1 MGLHKIKSKAIRFNG
16 FTDGIVVPTGQHKE
30 SGVNLLRPTYA
41 GGAATTKSDA
51 TKIGRLH
58 LPTETNPLNR
68 ILGPFTIDAYVV
80 PNYGGTVVIKPK
92 CFELKVGHPF
102 KNAPIE
108 FSIHCVG
115 RVFTLTTPFDVNTLR
130 ESHSGT
136 YGGGEHLPDDISE
149 GAQPLMLITAQFT
162 GDEMRIYVNT
172 NLVASLN
179 LVHQRVLD
187 NVSSDL
193 FIGGRGGEYRGIIES
208 VRIDRGTNAPLLQP
222 LTTTD
227 QTVGL
232 WDFEDDLHVPN
243 LHFFNNKNESSPTQG
258 RDGTLDETGL
268 FEQPM
273 VFLGYDFVNVGD
285 LGYFRIY
292 DKPDHP
298 EENDDTYSALEKLAS
313 LATGIPLEDIQRQT
327 WYSTSLNLNAYT
339 YGTNTGTLDYLDSG
353 RIKHSS
359 LNAVINQSGTHPLTG
374 LTKTASG
381 QTRDLTNDADFT
393 LSTIDDL
400 DPMVNPIERVRIIS
414 LDFQNNR
421 VVCQSVH
428 LQNDTTT
435 SATIENHPK
444 GQGLL
449 FDHADGTPIWL
460 VLGNADLVLDG
471 GNKDIASV
479 FVGVP
484 ATVDTIVGGSGYT
497 AATGVATTGG
507 SGSGLTV
514 NTTVSSGAI
523 TAIAINATG
532 SGYEVNDTITVS
544 GGTGG
549 TFDIATLADPQLT
562 RQKDAFTRARFTQGQ
577 RFNDRSGSN
586 NTAYFVS
593 KQSRIPST
601 IGSSPATFE
610 VADPDPPQ
618 FDNVMILWLPVNA
631 LSGFSDGSP
640 ITHLQDQSGNKF
652 GVYAVGTWAYQAQ
665 SANFNSRPSLKI
677 TSSDGAL
684 VNIGTTD
691 GQSQQFSHTLGT
703 NGFTAFFMI
712 YNPTASSSGP
722 FDLIGENASTNKTFF
737 GQAADSNDF
746 ALTNNGTTTT
756 ASTTTADL
764 TNAGLLIFEFNHTTN
779 NAIIYQNNA
788 AKHTFVGKVVQD
800 YRFDNRLFGLFGRAL
815 TTDPAAK
822 TGTASNKAPQNF
834 EVAEVIF
841 YERVL
846 TSAERQQVQGYLLNK
861 YGVI

>member
-1 MGLHKIKSKAIRFNG
+1 MGLHKIRSKAIRFNG
-16 FTDGIVVPTGQHKE
+16 FTDGIIVPTGQNKE

-68 ILGPFTIDAYVV
+68 ILGPFTIDAFIV
-80 PNYGGTVVIKPK
+80 PNYGGTVVVKPK

-187 NVSSDL
+187 NVSSDF

-208 VRIDRGTNAPLLQP
+208 VRIDRGTNAPLLSP

-232 WDFEDDLHVPN
+232 WDFEDDLDVPN

-268 FEQPM
+268 LEPPM

-285 LGYFRIY
+285 LGHFRIY

-414 LDFQNNR
+414 LDFANNR

-428 LQNDTTT
+428 LQNDTSV

-460 VLGNADLVLDG
+460 VLGNADLVIDS
-471 GNKDIASV
+471 GNKNTS
-479 FVGVP
+479 
-484 ATVDTIVGGSGYT
+484 T
-497 AATGVATTGG
+497 AVA
-507 SGSGLTV
+507 
-514 NTTVSSGAI
+514 N
-523 TAIAINATG
+523 
-532 SGYEVNDTITVS
+532 
-544 GGTGG
+544 
-549 TFDIATLADPQLT
+549 QLT

-601 IGSSPATFE
+601 IGATPPTSE
-610 VADPDPPQ
+610 ATDPDPPF
-618 FDNVMILWLPVNA
+618 FDALKLWLPVNG
-631 LSGFSDGSP
+631 LSGYSDGATVS
-640 ITHLQDQSGNKF
+640 HLPDFSGNKY
-652 GVYAVGTWAYQAQ
+652 GVYSVGTWAYQAQ

-684 VNIGTTD
+684 VNIDTND
-691 GQSQQFSHTLGT
+691 GESEEFRHTLST

-746 ALTNNGTTTT
+746 ALTNNGATTT
-756 ASTTTADL
+756 ASTITADL

-788 AKHTFVGKVVQD
+788 TKHTFVGKVVQD

-822 TGTASNKAPQNF
+822 TGTANNKAPQNF

-846 TSAERQQVQGYLLNK
+846 TSAERQQVQGYFLNK

>member
-460 VLGNADLVLDG
+460 VLGNADLVLDP
-471 GNKDIASV
+471 GNKNTSASV
-479 FVGVP
+479 
-484 ATVDTIVGGSGYT
+484 
-497 AATGVATTGG
+497 
-507 SGSGLTV
+507 L
-514 NTTVSSGAI
+514 N
-523 TAIAINATG
+523 
-532 SGYEVNDTITVS
+532 
-544 GGTGG
+544 
-549 TFDIATLADPQLT
+549 QLT

>member
-1 MGLHKIKSKAIRFNG
+1 MGMHKVKSKAIRFNG
-16 FTDGIVVPTGQHKE
+16 FTDGIVVPTGQFKE
-30 SGVNLLRPTYA
+30 SGVNLLHPTYA

-68 ILGPFTIDAYVV
+68 ILGPFTIDAFIV
-80 PNYGGTVVIKPK
+80 PNYGGTVVVKPK

-149 GAQPLMLITAQFT
+149 GAQPLMMITAQFT

-222 LTTTD
+222 LAITD

-232 WDFEDDLHVPN
+232 WDFEDELDIPD
-243 LHFFNNKNESSPTQG
+243 LHFFNNKNESSPSQG

-268 FEQPM
+268 LEKPM
-273 VFLGYDFVNVGD
+273 VFLGYDFVNTGD

-292 DKPDHP
+292 DKPTHP

-339 YGTNTGTLDYLDSG
+339 YGTNTGTLDYLTGG
-353 RIKHSS
+353 RIKHST

-381 QTRDLTNDADFT
+381 QTRDLTNDSDFA

-414 LDFQNNR
+414 LDFENNR

-428 LQNDTTT
+428 LQNDLTT

-479 FVGVP
+479 FIGVP

-514 NTTVSSGAI
+514 DTTVSSGAI

-532 SGYEVNDTITVS
+532 SGYEVDDTITVS

-577 RFNDRSGSN
+577 RFEDRSGSK

-593 KQSRIPST
+593 TQSRIPST
-601 IGSSPATFE
+601 IGTTPAATE
-610 VADPDPPQ
+610 ATDPDPPR
-618 FDNVMILWLPVNA
+618 FDSLKLHLSASA
-631 LSGFSDGSP
+631 LTGYSDDDTVSHVP
-640 ITHLQDQSGNKF
+640 DFSGNKF
-652 GVYAVGTWAYQAQ
+652 GFYTVGTWKYQAK

-684 VNIGTTD
+684 VNIDTD
-691 GQSQQFSHTLGT
+691 DGESEEFTHTLGT
-703 NGFTAFFMI
+703 NGFTVFFMA
-712 YNPTASSSGP
+712 YNPTFSNSGP
-722 FDLIGENASTNKTFF
+722 FDLIGENASTSKTFF
-737 GQAADSNDF
+737 GQGTDADDF
-746 ALTNNGTTTT
+746 VLTNYGLTSTYT
-756 ASTTTADL
+756 A
-764 TNAGLLIFEFNHTTN
+764 TNASLNDAGLLIVEFNLDN
-779 NAIIYQNNA
+779 DDLFIYQNNEL
-788 AKHTFVGKVVQD
+788 KHTALGNAQVQ

-815 TTDPAAK
+815 TTTPSSK

-834 EVAEVIF
+834 EFAEVIF

-846 TSAERQQVQGYLLNK
+846 TSAERQQVQGYFLNK

>member
-1 MGLHKIKSKAIRFNG
+1 MGMHKIKSKAIRFNG
-16 FTDGIVVPTGQHKE
+16 FTDGIVVPTGQFKE
-30 SGVNLLRPTYA
+30 SGVNLLHPTYA

-58 LPTETNPLNR
+58 LATETNPLNR
-68 ILGPFTIDAYVV
+68 ILGPFTIDAFVV
-80 PNYGGTVVIKPK
+80 PNYGGTVVVKPK

-102 KNAPIE
+102 RNAPIE

-115 RVFTLTTPFDVNTLR
+115 RVFTLSTPFDVNTLR
-130 ESHSGT
+130 EAHSGT

-193 FIGGRGGEYRGIIES
+193 FIGGQGGEYRGIIES

-222 LTTTD
+222 LTITD

-232 WDFEDDLHVPN
+232 WDFEDELDIPS
-243 LHFFNNKNESSPTQG
+243 LHFFNNKNESSPSQG
-258 RDGTLDETGL
+258 RDGTLDETGM
-268 FEQPM
+268 FENPM
-273 VFLGYDFVNVGD
+273 VCLGYDFVNEAD
-285 LGYFRIY
+285 LGFFRIY
-292 DKPDHP
+292 DKPTHP
-298 EENDDTYSALEKLAS
+298 EGNDDTYSALEKLAHI
-313 LATGIPLEDIQRQT
+313 ATGIPLEDIEHQT
-327 WYSTSLNLNAYT
+327 WYSTALNLNAYT
-339 YGTNTGTLDYLDSG
+339 YGTNTGTLDYLASG
-353 RIKHSS
+353 RIRHST

-400 DPMVNPIERVRIIS
+400 DPMVNPVERVRILLI
-414 LDFQNNR
+414 DFENNR

-428 LQNDTTT
+428 LQNDSTT

-444 GQGLL
+444 GQGML

-460 VLGNADLVLDG
+460 VLGNGDLVLDP
-471 GNKDIASV
+471 GNKNTSTSV
-479 FVGVP
+479 
-484 ATVDTIVGGSGYT
+484 A
-497 AATGVATTGG
+497 
-507 SGSGLTV
+507 
-514 NTTVSSGAI
+514 N
-523 TAIAINATG
+523 
-532 SGYEVNDTITVS
+532 
-544 GGTGG
+544 
-549 TFDIATLADPQLT
+549 QLT

-577 RFNDRSGSN
+577 RFEDRSGSK

-593 KQSRIPST
+593 TQSRIPST
-601 IGSSPATFE
+601 IGTSPTTSEA
-610 VADPDPPQ
+610 ADPDPP
-618 FDNVMILWLPVNA
+618 FFGALKMWLPVSG
-631 LSGFSDGSP
+631 LSGYSDGAT
-640 ITHLQDQSGNKF
+640 ITHLPDFSGNKY
-652 GVYAVGTWAYQAQ
+652 GVYSVGTWAYQMQ

-684 VNIGTTD
+684 VNIDTND
-691 GQSQQFSHTLGT
+691 GESERFSHTLGT

-712 YNPTASSSGP
+712 YNPTPSSSGP

-746 ALTNNGTTTT
+746 ALTNNGITTTL
-756 ASTTTADL
+756 STTTADL
-764 TNAGLLIFEFNHTTN
+764 TNAGLLIFEFNHTSN

-788 AKHTFVGKVVQD
+788 AKATFVGKVVQD
-800 YRFDNRLFGLFGRAL
+800 YRFDNNLFGLFGRAL
-815 TTDPAAK
+815 TTTPATK
-822 TGTASNKAPQNF
+822 TGTANNKAPQNF

-846 TSAERQQVQGYLLNK
+846 TSAERQQVQGYFLNK

>member
-16 FTDGIVVPTGQHKE
+16 FTDGIVVPTGQYKE
-30 SGVNLLRPTYA
+30 SGVNLLHPTYA

-68 ILGPFTIDAYVV
+68 IMGPFSIDAYIV
-80 PNYGGTVVIKPK
+80 PNYGGTVVVKPN

-115 RVFTLTTPFDVNTLR
+115 RVFTLSTAFDVNTLR

-149 GAQPLMLITAQFT
+149 GAQPLMLVTAQFT

-172 NLVASLN
+172 NQVASLN
-179 LVHQRVLD
+179 LVEQRILD

-208 VRIDRGTNAPLLQP
+208 IRIERGVNDPILNP
-222 LTTTD
+222 LTVTD

-232 WDFEDDLHVPN
+232 WDFEDELHIPQI
-243 LHFFNNKNESSPTQG
+243 HFFNNKNESSSTQG
-258 RDGTLDETGL
+258 RDGNLDETGL
-268 FEQPM
+268 LESPL
-273 VFLGYDFVNVGD
+273 VCLGYDFQNIND

-292 DKPDHP
+292 DKPPHP
-298 EENDDTYSALEKLAS
+298 DLNKDTYSALEKLAS
-313 LATGIPLEDIQRQT
+313 IATGIPLEDIQRQT

-339 YGTNTGTLDYLDSG
+339 YGTNTGTLDYLTSG

-374 LTKTASG
+374 LSKTASG
-381 QTRDLTNDADFT
+381 RTRDLTNDAYFT
-393 LSTIDDL
+393 LSNNDEL
-400 DPMVNPIERVRIIS
+400 DPMDNSVERVRIIS
-414 LDFQNNR
+414 LDFANNR

-428 LQNDTTT
+428 LQNDTTA

-460 VLGNADLVLDG
+460 VLGNADLVLDE
-471 GNKDIASV
+471 GNKQ
-479 FVGVP
+479 
-484 ATVDTIVGGSGYT
+484 T
-497 AATGVATTGG
+497 
-507 SGSGLTV
+507 
-514 NTTVSSGAI
+514 SSAVL
-523 TAIAINATG
+523 NQ
-532 SGYEVNDTITVS
+532 V
-544 GGTGG
+544 
-549 TFDIATLADPQLT
+549 T
-562 RQKDAFTRARFTQGQ
+562 RPKDAFTRARFTQGQ
-577 RFNDRSGSN
+577 RFEDRSGSG

-593 KQSRIPST
+593 SQSRIPST
-601 IGSSPATFE
+601 IGSSPATTE
-610 VADPDPPQ
+610 ASEPDPPQ
-618 FDNVMILWLPVNA
+618 FDNVMVMWLPVNA
-631 LSGFSDGSP
+631 LSGYADGDTV
-640 ITHLQDQSGNKF
+640 THLPDYSGNEY

-665 SANFNSRPSLKI
+665 SANFNSKPSLKI
-677 TSSDGAL
+677 TSSDGSL
-684 VNIGTTD
+684 VNIDTTD
-691 GQSQQFSHTLGT
+691 GESKQFNHTLNT
-703 NGFTAFFMI
+703 DGFTAFFMI
-712 YNPTASSSGP
+712 YNPTFSSSGP
-722 FDLIGENASTNKTFF
+722 FDLIGENASTSKTFV
-737 GQAADSNDF
+737 GQGANASDF
-746 ALTNNGTTTT
+746 SLTNNGVTSSISSAG
-756 ASTTTADL
+756 ASL
-764 TNAGLLIFEFNHTTN
+764 IHAGLFAIEFNHTTT
-779 NAIIYQNNA
+779 NAILYQLNE
-788 AKHTFVGKVVQD
+788 AKYTFVGKVVAD

-815 TTDPAAK
+815 TTDPATK

-846 TSAERQQVQGYLLNK
+846 NAAERQQVQGYFLNK